1 MTIKTLPELTNELNN
16 LVNSILSLSK
26 VMKVPVDE
34 ESISSLRTEI
44 VDWLRDNRD
53 EFQKVSEDN
62 AKLREQLRSRDVR
75 IENLTEQLQESERKV
90 TLINNPDNLHKSLLE
105 KDQQLRYVQRK
116 LDEAFEI
123 LSDATTVSHEVYE

>member
-1 MTIKTLPELTNELNN
+1 MTIKTIPELTNELNN
-16 LVNSILSLSK
+16 LVNALLSLSK

-62 AKLREQLRSRDVR
+62 TELREQLRSRDAR
-75 IENLTEQLQESERKV
+75 IESLTEQLQESERKV
-90 TLINNPDNLHKSLLE
+90 TLTNSPDNLHKSLLE

-123 LSDATTVSHEVYE
+123 LSDATTIDHEVYE

>member
-1 MTIKTLPELTNELNN
+1 MTLKTLPELTNELNN
-16 LVNSILSLSK
+16 LVNAILSLSK

-75 IENLTEQLQESERKV
+75 IETLTAQLQESERKV
-90 TLINNPDNLHKSLLE
+90 TLINNLDNLRKSVLE
-105 KDQQLRYVQRK
+105 KDQQLCYVQRK
-116 LDEAFEI
+116 IDEAFKI
-123 LSDATTVSHEVYE
+123 LSEATTIDHEVYK